1 MMMNNSN
8 NNKYKQRKNPDTGKK
23 AKILRFQAMQQGL
36 WCNGFWETSNA
47 LTLQCNKSNKCLK

>member
-36 WCNGFWETSNA
+36 
-47 LTLQCNKSNKCLK
+47 